1 MIIPFGKYKDRTV
14 HEIVDEDIGYAT
26 WVAFNTNFSNQV
38 IVEAFKEAIK
48 THQLTKLHAV
58 KFSCNLTH
66 RVSQL
71 IQTFCLDDVRKQCN
85 IPICRLDFEE
95 TKLKFPFKLIQVLKQ
110 MHRIHPSV
118 FGVYIDYLIRRILAE
133 EFGMV
138 FSDDR
143 FQGVIGD
150 GNVVFIG
157 AEDQPADQ
165 KKFWNEWFNTVSEH
179 YDKCR
184 DMSIP
189 SKQVIESVFEIS
201 LAHNYYFFEYDIFTV
216 VQQFRDALLINSLVL
231 DQFIGRIRGSFKQY
245 KNIKNVLLNPKLG
258 STDTFPADAD
268 LIFDDVLID
277 IKCSLATNN
286 HVRNLYQLLGYS
298 ALHLVKNEKFINTI
312 KIFNPIE
319 NVIQSWDISQ
329 WSRESRM
336 LFVKLLTNGEFE
348 IPLEIPL
355 EYRLNTA

>member
-118 FGVYIDYLIRRILAE
+118 FGIYIDYLIRRILAE

-143 FQGVIGD
+143 FQWVIGD

-231 DQFIGRIRGSFKQY
+231 DQFVGKIRGSFKQY

-277 IKCSLATNN
+277 IKCSLTTNN

-312 KIFNPIE
+312 KIFNPIQ

-348 IPLEIPL
+348 IPLE
-355 EYRLNTA
+355 YRLNTA